1 MRCYIFAAKTVYDQ
15 SRAFWD
21 LLFSNLNRN
30 PVVFFLITKYS
41 THPPTSQP
49 SPDPAV
55 FHTPFS
61 FIDFPPHINPTLF
74 YFSPLFF
81 SPSHSQFSLSRSS
94 NLFVVSFSSPSL
106 LPLPFRC
113 WRPSSDQQ
121 TPVEGAYNKGHPS
134 ALSSNVNTVV
144 HMERSEALTFQQSFS
159 DECVPAQHK
168 RRRRQTKNILL
179 TV

>member
-21 LLFSNLNRN
+21 LNRN
-30 PVVFFLITKYS
+30 PVGFFLITKYS

-49 SPDPAV
+49 DPAV
-55 FHTPFS
+55 FHTTFS

-74 YFSPLFF
+74 YF

-168 RRRRQTKNILL
+168 RRRRQMKNILL